1 MASVDSSSNSLF
13 PVGGTTWKGVEGMAF
28 LREECH
34 GGVLGGFN
42 IYIGMSVFSSCCY
55 FHVWVLAVLVIVMTY
70 TSILS
75 F

>member
-1 MASVDSSSNSLF
+1 
-13 PVGGTTWKGVEGMAF
+13 MAF